1 MYLRTEKYI
10 KIKSMNMFKSRVN
23 TTEGIISKKSTFR
36 LKNKDKKSKLQKKEL
51 ET

>member
-23 TTEGIISKKSTFR
+23 TTEGILVRKAHS
-36 LKNKDKKSKLQKKEL
+36 D
-51 ET
+51 